1 MRIMKKLSIYL
12 VGLLFIPAL
21 LLTSCDRGDDILEE
35 NPIFKPTFETLKDY
49 MLTNNLDIN
58 YILSGPDGET
68 KFVAGAPAEADLDA
82 FLNKYTIFD
91 IRAAGDFASGHIQ
104 GAKNVP
110 FGDILKEAE
119 NAAKP
124 ILVVCYTGQ
133 TACYATSLLRL
144 YGYPTAQALKWGMS
158 GWNPETAGPWNG
170 KTGDSAKD
178 NPNWSYGGA
187 PANTVFDDPKL
198 SSLSQDGSEILRQ
211 RVEDVVAAGFKTAS
225 GGDVLSN
232 PGNYFINNY
241 FSAADYDGFGHVKD
255 AFRIKEELKLDGDGY
270 KALNSGD
277 NAKVVTYCYT
287 GQTSA
292 VMTAWLQV
300 IGYDA
305 YSMTFG
311 MNGIYHSNPAWS
323 TNQWGV
329 GSSVPKNL
337 PLVK

>member
-1 MRIMKKLSIYL
+1 MKKLN
-12 VGLLFIPAL
+12 LFVLAL
-21 LLTSCDRGDDILEE
+21 LCIPVLLLSSCDRGDDILAE
-35 NPIFKPTFETLKDY
+35 NPIFKPPFETLKEH
-49 MLTNNLDIN
+49 MLANNLDIN
-58 YILSGPDGET
+58 YILSGPDGAT

-91 IRAAGDFASGHIQ
+91 IRGANDFASGHIQ

-110 FGDILKEAE
+110 FSNILDEAA
-119 NAAKP
+119 NASKQ

-144 YGYPTAQALKWGMS
+144 YGYPNTQSLKWGMS
-158 GWNPETAGPWNG
+158 GWNAETAGSWNNN
-170 KTGDSAKD
+170 TGDAAMG
-178 NPNWSYGGA
+178 NANWSYADA
-187 PANTVFDDPKL
+187 PSITVFDDPEL
-198 SSLSQDGSEILRQ
+198 SSLSQDGADILRQ
-211 RVEDVVAAGFKTAS
+211 RVEDVVAGGFKTVKGA
-225 GGDVLSN
+225 DVLSN
-232 PGNYFINNY
+232 PANYFINNY
-241 FSAADYDGFGHVKD
+241 FSATDYDGFGHMKD

-270 KALNSGD
+270 KELNPDD
-277 NAKVVTYCYT
+277 NANLVTYCYT

-292 VMTAWLQV
+292 VMTAWLRV
-300 IGYDA
+300 LGYDA

-311 MNGIYHSNPAWS
+311 MNGVYHSNPAWS